1 MKTHHALFA
10 VAALLT
16 AACTNVHQ
24 TELCVGTR
32 YGKVVEEKM
41 DVGPNI
47 TMFEDAN
54 CFSLTDQNFPADPGS
69 KETMTAQTK
78 DPMTVEG
85 DVAIVYAF
93 DPASVYDIFLEKR
106 SAGAAEVQIMNAIRD
121 GYRSAIAGWT
131 VFDISS
137 ARRAALGDSVLAHI
151 QAKLRTPKG
160 MLAVIK
166 QVYIRDIRVPR
177 AIEDARIE
185 ATKQE
190 LIYNQA
196 KKQLAIDSMNARG
209 KIITAQAQA
218 EANRLTSISYASN
231 PKMLDLEIAKALA
244 GLCGKATTCVIG
256 ASPNSLLGIK

>member
-1 MKTHHALFA
+1 
-10 VAALLT
+10 
-16 AACTNVHQ
+16 
-24 TELCVGTR
+24 
-32 YGKVVEEKM
+32 
-41 DVGPNI
+41 
-47 TMFEDAN
+47 
-54 CFSLTDQNFPADPGS
+54 
-69 KETMTAQTK
+69 
-78 DPMTVEG
+78 MTVEG

-93 DPASVYDIFLEKR
+93 DPSSVYDIFLEKR

-151 QAKLRTPKG
+151 QAKLKTPKG

-218 EANRLTSISYASN
+218 EANRLTSVSYASN